1 LLTTAIA
8 AMAPGAIVLT
18 EPLMAALSPS
28 LLPSSLGLFSFYRL
42 STSLEGGVEDLIW
55 LLRVGAVAGAVAF
68 GLLWRPAA
76 RIAIPLGLAALFL
89 LSNHPVT
96 GQLRQFSIATSGE
109 PAINPNRE
117 WIRTTVGDTEVG
129 YLFTA
134 APDAFSS
141 SRTMLS
147 VGFWN
152 PSVGPV
158 VHLGEPEIC
167 RLPAHA
173 GRIDGA
179 TGGIIVEGG
188 GGLPR
193 YLIAPAGL
201 DVAGSAIA
209 AQGPLVLYRTAA
221 PASLRQSVDGV
232 YADRWMGAD
241 ASYARYTGGPG
252 KVTIDLSRQI
262 HTADAVPSIVQITAG
277 PLVIA
282 EDGTRRVGA
291 PRTTRR
297 GSLRPGERRVFSVP
311 ARKLPV
317 HVTVHIEPTFSALAF
332 GGGDQRQLGAQV
344 QFGFAPSGS

>member
-1 LLTTAIA
+1 
-8 AMAPGAIVLT
+8 M
-18 EPLMAALSPS
+18 SR
-28 LLPSSLGLFSFYRL
+28 SSFGCSGSGRWRQL
-42 STSLEGGVEDLIW
+42 
-55 LLRVGAVAGAVAF
+55 AF

-76 RIAIPLGLAALFL
+76 RFAIPLGLAAFFL

-96 GQLRQFSIATSGE
+96 GQLRYFAIATSRE

-117 WIRTTVGDTEVG
+117 WIRTQVGDNEVG

-141 SRTMLS
+141 SRTTLS

-167 RLPAHA
+167 SVLPARA
-173 GRIDGA
+173 GRIEGA
-179 TGGIIVEGG
+179 TGRIVVEGG

-193 YLIAPAGL
+193 YLVVPVGL
-201 DVAGSAIA
+201 DLAGSAIA
-209 AQGPLVLYRTAA
+209 TQGPLVLYRTAA
-221 PASLRQSVDGV
+221 PASLRLSVDGV
-232 YADRWMGAD
+232 HADRWMGAD
-241 ASYARYTGGPG
+241 ASYTRYTGGPG

-262 HTADAVPSIVQITAG
+262 YTADAVPSMVQITAG
-277 PLVIA
+277 RLVVA
-282 EDGTRRVGA
+282 EDATRRVGA
-291 PRTTRR
+291 PRTTQR
-297 GSLRPGERRVFSVP
+297 GVLRPGERRVFSVS

-317 HVTVHIEPTFSALAF
+317 HVTVHIEPTFSALPF

-344 QFGFAPSGS
+344 QFGFEPSGS